1 MNKERLNMLANFLEH
16 NADKIGFNLANWGI
30 KRGEEVA
37 KYPVPGDGIVE
48 VECGTVCCAVGWA
61 CLIPAF
67 NDQGFFNTLKYSVHI
82 APAYRSGDLVF
93 HGWKAICEFFDIN
106 HETADR
112 LFLEGSYD
120 WKGTALDVATRIKD
134 LTASA

>member
-1 MNKERLNMLANFLEH
+1 MNKERLNMLADFLEH
-16 NADKIGFNLANWGI
+16 NADKIGFDLANWGI

-48 VECGTVCCAVGWA
+48 VGCGTVCCAVGWA
-61 CLIPAF
+61 CLIPVF
-67 NDQGFFNTLKYSVHI
+67 NDQGFFNVIPYVEHI
-82 APAYRSGDLVF
+82 SPAYRSGDRIF
-93 HGWKAICEFFDIN
+93 YGWDAIQEFFDIN

-112 LFLEGSYD
+112 LFLESSYD
-120 WKGTALDVATRIKD
+120 HDATALDVAARIKD